1 MRLLG
6 GLMQLAVVTTLGL
19 MLAGCST
26 TKTVSVVTEEGPG
39 TWTTGQHDYCIYK
52 ANRLIC
58 TPQGNR
64 PLVLPDE
71 MKGKIKP
78 GEKVK
83 IEDVMFLNSV
93 RFMSQVEDSLQS
105 GKPKLQ
111 VTVFDTKFSEKPED
125 YSVWNCISTGQGSPA
140 VECKV
145 MKQPNTEDKEY
156 VARELKKQQEVKD
169 ATLKMSLLTHKL
181 LEERCGQPV
190 QRGEDSIS
198 VTELYKGQSE
208 LLAFHFSTYPP
219 PEDKLTIASS
229 LDAPPA
235 KLNHDAVLS
244 GKHHWWGVGGLES
257 ESPWYLQQLACLNK

>member
-1 MRLLG
+1 MRVLDRLVR
-6 GLMQLAVVTTLGL
+6 LAVVCSLGF

-26 TKTVSVVTEEGPG
+26 TRAVSVVTDDG
-39 TWTTGQHDYCIYK
+39 TGAWPVGQHDHCIYK
-52 ANRLIC
+52 SNRLIC
-58 TPQGNR
+58 TPQGTR
-64 PLVLPDE
+64 IVIPEE

-83 IEDVMFLNSV
+83 IEEVLFLNSV
-93 RFMSQVEDSLQS
+93 RFMGQVEESLQS
-105 GKPKLQ
+105 GRPKMQ
-111 VTVFDTKFSEKPED
+111 VSVLDSKFSEKPED

-140 VECKV
+140 VDCKV
-145 MKQPNTEDKEY
+145 MKQPNSEDKEY
-156 VARELKKQQEVKD
+156 IAQQLKKQQEVKD
-169 ATLKMSLLTHKL
+169 ATLKLTSLTHKS

-219 PEDKLTIASS
+219 PEDKLTVASS

-235 KLNHDAVLS
+235 KLDHNAVLS
-244 GKHHWWGVGGLES
+244 GKHHWWGGRAES
-257 ESPWYLQQLACLNK
+257 ESTWYLQQLGCLGK